1 MRQGETDA
9 AETVFAK
16 KFFKIAKFISKNI
29 KHHGNLDCDAI
40 VDKNGKV
47 FFIDFNPRFGGGYP
61 FTHLSG
67 INFLEILI
75 NLIQNK
81 KIKKYKT
88 KKIVCYKSINITKT
102 NEKK

>member
-9 AETVFAK
+9 AETLFDK

-47 FFIDFNPRFGGGYP
+47 F
-61 FTHLSG
+61 L
-67 INFLEILI
+67 LI
-75 NLIQNK
+75 ST
-81 KIKKYKT
+81 KI
-88 KKIVCYKSINITKT
+88 
-102 NEKK
+102 